1 MFHLIKILG
10 GRIGVAEPRRIPLT
24 EAVTV
29 SAGTAVRIANGTL
42 TKMSAASSA
51 PATHVTLADSTGKEV
66 LAAALSSDMLFEV
79 PVSAAPADMRIGN
92 EYAIDGD
99 GLTVSATAVS
109 SGKRGVILVS
119 TDGASAAGDKLT
131 VRFPSL

>member
-10 GRIGVAEPRRIPLT
+10 GRTGVAEPQRISLS
-24 EAVTV
+24 EAVSV
-29 SAGTAVRIANGTL
+29 SAGTAVRIVNGTL
-42 TKMSAASSA
+42 TKMSASSAA

-66 LAAALSSDMLFEV
+66 LVAALSPDMLFEV
-79 PVSAAPADMRIGN
+79 PVSAAPDGMKIGN

-99 GLTVSATAVS
+99 GLTVSATAVA

-119 TDGASAAGDKLT
+119 MTGASSAGDKLT
-131 VRFPSL
+131 VRFPAL